1 MYSYRLA
8 LTNWLPLA
16 VGITALSLLIMLAV
30 QQNYRNGLDD
40 PQMQIAEDTARV
52 VDAGF
57 DPTQLAPKGSAIE
70 ISASLG
76 TWVAFYDAQLEP
88 KASTGLLHGV
98 IPDIPS
104 GVFATAKERGVYAV
118 TWQPEPGVR
127 QALVI
132 VPAGEKGYAVAGRN
146 MRAVEDRESKLNFIV
161 LVGWAFTMLATFAAT
176 YFAEPI
182 ARRLMR

>member
-16 VGITALSLLIMLAV
+16 VGITAVCLLATLAI

-40 PQMQIAEDTARV
+40 PQMQIAEDAARV

-57 DPTQLAPKGSAIE
+57 DPAQLAPRGSAIE

-76 TWVAFYDAQLEP
+76 TWVAFYDAQLAP

-98 IPDIPS
+98 IPNIPS
-104 GVFATAKERGVYAV
+104 GVFAAAKERGEYAV

-127 QALVI
+127 QALVV
-132 VPAGEKGYAVAGRN
+132 VPAGEKGFAVSGRN
-146 MRAVEDRESKLNFIV
+146 MRAVEDRESKLTFIM
-161 LVGWAFTMLATFAAT
+161 LVGWAFTMLATFAAA
-176 YFAEPI
+176 YFAEPV
-182 ARRLMR
+182 ARRLTR